1 MLSDLLTSFIE
12 LDETNNSSQGNE
24 AVIYKILR
32 SLHIPP
38 GYVSPTE

>member
-24 AVIYKILR
+24 AVIYKIKFSDL
-32 SLHIPP
+32 STFHL
-38 GYVSPTE
+38 VT